1 MLSAEVERRRLPHQ
15 SGVLGQAQR
24 KGARLPCAGVCSV
37 VVVVVVVPLVA
48 SVQVKVVVFEM
59 AIFEV
64 NVLVG
69 KETLGDFGCCA
80 SLFPVQL
87 LHGWF
92 QNLAL
97 GPWTVPLPLVV
108 LGVRSNDENPGTA
121 SWQES
126 P

>member
-1 MLSAEVERRRLPHQ
+1 MLSAAVERRRLPHQ

-24 KGARLPCAGVCSV
+24 KGVCSV

-97 GPWTVPLPLVV
+97 VPWTGPLPLVV